1 MLNSHTS
8 PAPVFRH
15 RFSPYDGQFNPT
27 VAMERQRRHD
37 EAERL
42 AGVGLFEIA
51 VGVNG
56 EHESQHWSAGI
67 YSILRRDPRAPPL
80 QRNAYVLQYVHPD
93 DQQRVFRLSRDAL
106 ENGRSVAMTYR
117 IVCDD
122 GGVAQVSERLA
133 VVTTTTTE
141 RLLFADMNEMPPPTT
156 AVSTQVEKPLD
167 LPRIVAPA
175 ADGQPGIEALLATF
189 DALRERE
196 QQRLA
201 REMHDDFGQLLLAMK
216 IDLCMLRKKLTRGD
230 PTTWSEVENLQE
242 LVDAMIASTRRI
254 IAELPPKAVD
264 ELGLFPAIEQL
275 VAGHRKR
282 QPFQLTLRL
291 VPPQTRA
298 DPRVELAVYRVLQE
312 ALNNV
317 VRHAGATR
325 VDISVECNATHLML
339 HIRDNGK
346 GISTTDFGKDGSFG
360 LMWMRERVLAL
371 AGTFD
376 LDRVDG
382 QGTSIIICLPMQ
394 HASSAG
400 ST

>member
-1 MLNSHTS
+1 
-8 PAPVFRH
+8 
-15 RFSPYDGQFNPT
+15 
-27 VAMERQRRHD
+27 MERQRRHD